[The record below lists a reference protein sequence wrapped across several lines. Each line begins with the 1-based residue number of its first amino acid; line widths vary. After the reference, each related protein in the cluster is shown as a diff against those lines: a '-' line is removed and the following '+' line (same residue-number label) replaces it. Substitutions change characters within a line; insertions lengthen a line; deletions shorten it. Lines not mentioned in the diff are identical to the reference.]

1 MSAETSTEVRVVL
14 TVAKLVDGSQ
24 VVLVEP
30 AVVNQETF
38 SVIDLLWDE
47 VQQNKWEN
55 FIVL

>member
-38 SVIDLLWDE
+38 SVIDLL
-47 VQQNKWEN
+47 
-55 FIVL
+55 